1 MSKRPCLEPG
11 CPTLT
16 DRTRCPQH
24 TRARDAARGR
34 RQDRGYDTAYDQ
46 QHRAWQ
52 RRLDAGEVVMCWRC
66 DELGKPHAVDPRP
79 GHWHLGHDLVDR
91 SIIRGPQCPAS
102 NLDDAARGTTD
113 VGG

>member
-1 MSKRPCLEPG
+1 
-11 CPTLT
+11 
-16 DRTRCPQH
+16 
-24 TRARDAARGR
+24 
-34 RQDRGYDTAYDQ
+34 
-46 QHRAWQ
+46 
-52 RRLDAGEVVMCWRC
+52 MCWRC